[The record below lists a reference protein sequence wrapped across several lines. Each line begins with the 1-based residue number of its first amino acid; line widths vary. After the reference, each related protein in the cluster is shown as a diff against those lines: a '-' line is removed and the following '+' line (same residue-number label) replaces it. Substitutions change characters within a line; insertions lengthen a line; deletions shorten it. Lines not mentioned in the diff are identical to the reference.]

1 MRKGLL
7 SAVGQTGWEK
17 LTLTVDSGA
26 SDTVVPPTVCTGAQL
41 LTTGEK
47 FGIEYEIADGNS
59 IENLGE
65 RHCLMKTTE
74 AEQSSNMEMKFQ
86 VVDVSKALL
95 SVHRVCQQGHSV
107 LFSDGPNGSA
117 ILVNGNAKDRIPL
130 RHSGGTYEL
139 DVWVKPSQDFGRP
152 R

>member
-1 MRKGLL
+1 M
-7 SAVGQTGWEK
+7 SAVGAQEWEK

-26 SDTVVPPTVCTGAQL
+26 SDTVVPPSVCRSAQL
-41 LTTGEK
+41 LKTGEK
-47 FGIEYEIADGNS
+47 FGIEYEIADGSS

-74 AEQSSNMEMKFQ
+74 ATNGSSMEMRFQ

-95 SVHRVCQQGHSV
+95 SVHRMCQQGHSV
-107 LFSDGPNGSA
+107 LFAEDKIGEGDGSA
-117 ILVNGNAKDRIPL
+117 ILIKGDPANCIPL

-139 DVWVKPSQDFGRP
+139 DVWLRPSQPLGGP